1 MVNGHN
7 MQQYICIKQQILN
20 CHISRHIVL
29 YLSLD
34 QSLITVGYL
43 VFCMPLRSLLNF
55 NYFFLNINGYHIFM
69 VPNNIL

>member
-7 MQQYICIKQQILN
+7 MQQYIYIKQQILN
-20 CHISRHIVL
+20 CHISRYIVL

-43 VFCMPLRSLLNF
+43 VFGMPLRSLLNF
-55 NYFFLNINGYHIFM
+55 NYFFVKINGYHIFM